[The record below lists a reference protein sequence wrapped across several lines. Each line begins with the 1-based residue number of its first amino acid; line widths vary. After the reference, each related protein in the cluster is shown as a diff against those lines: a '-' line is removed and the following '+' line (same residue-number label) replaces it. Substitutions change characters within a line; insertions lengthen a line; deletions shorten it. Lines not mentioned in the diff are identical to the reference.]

1 MIWFQKFESSLQ
13 FLFFFHTH
21 NKLMALQNQFLNLQD
36 NIQRLLG
43 NLNIPNPL
51 PINNPQQ
58 FIQIPINLN
67 QDDQLFAI
75 RLINLHQNIN
85 HYIPFIEQN
94 PNRNQLDANI
104 IVQLRE
110 HLNNILQI
118 LNNQNIR
125 IVNN

>member
-1 MIWFQKFESSLQ
+1 
-13 FLFFFHTH
+13 
-21 NKLMALQNQFLNLQD
+21 MAFQNQFLNIQD

-58 FIQIPINLN
+58 FIQIPINLH

-75 RLINLHQNIN
+75 RLINLHQNII

-94 PNRNQLDANI
+94 PNRNQLDANL

-118 LNNQNIR
+118 LNNHNIR